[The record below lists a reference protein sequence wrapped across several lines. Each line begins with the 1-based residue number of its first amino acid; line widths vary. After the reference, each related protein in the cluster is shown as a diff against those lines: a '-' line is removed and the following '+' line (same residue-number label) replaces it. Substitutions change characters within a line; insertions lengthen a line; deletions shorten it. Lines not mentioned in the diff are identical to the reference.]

1 MGIQRIWG
9 RPAGPA
15 LCLALGLPLGLLAAA
30 CAPQPVPGKLGPVQ
44 GFAGLV
50 AADEPRA
57 AVVGRE
63 VLGNG
68 GTAIDAAVA
77 MYFTMAVTMPSRVG
91 LGGGGVCVSFDR
103 AQKKAEAI
111 EFLPRASPSGGI
123 VPAGTRAM
131 AALHARSGSVRWE
144 QLLVPAENL
153 ARFGHAVSRA
163 FARDLA
169 AGADIVRSQPGLLE
183 VFTARSGRLAT
194 TGDKIVQPELSSVLS
209 GIRRQGAA
217 YVHSGTFAARLSEAS
232 SAAGMPLSPEDI
244 RNSLPR
250 LVEAVSVPARK
261 RDVAYFSPPRASAGI
276 VAAQIWGVLTR
287 VEDYD
292 DAESGEREH
301 LFAETLQRAY
311 SQRAGWTR
319 PDGSSAEPLE
329 ALVDPDRLERIME
342 GYDPA
347 RHTPAASL
355 SPPPQN
361 ISVDAPSAGFVAA
374 DQFTKAIACNF
385 TMNRLFGAGRVAP
398 GTGVILAAPPRSMT
412 DGSTS
417 ISAVVIGN
425 TATGDVRFAGIG
437 GVGPL
442 GTTVLA
448 RMMLDTVI
456 REEPLEAVM
465 KRPRLHTHGA
475 PDVLLHELA
484 LSEAVRSALIERGH
498 DLRIVPAFGQINAIY
513 CPLGLKDNPEDCEVA
528 SDPRGHGLA
537 QVAQ

>member
-1 MGIQRIWG
+1 MGFQRIWG

-15 LCLALGLPLGLLAAA
+15 AGLAVALFAAS
-30 CAPQPVPGKLGPVQ
+30 CAPEAVPGKLGPVE

-91 LGGGGVCVSFDR
+91 LGGGGVCVMFDR
-103 AQKKAEAI
+103 AQKRAEAI
-111 EFLPRASPSGGI
+111 EFLPRAAPSGGI

-153 ARFGHAVSRA
+153 ARFGHTVSRA

-169 AGADIVRSQPGLLE
+169 AGASIIKAKPELRE
-183 VFTARSGRLAT
+183 IFTARSGRLAT
-194 TGDKIVQPELSSVLS
+194 TGEKIVQPELSTVLS

-217 YVHSGTFAARLSEAS
+217 YVHGGTFAARLAEAS
-232 SAAGMPLSPEDI
+232 SAAGMPLSVEDI
-244 RNSLPR
+244 RASLPR
-250 LVEAVSVPARK
+250 LVEAVSVPALK

-276 VAAQIWGVLTR
+276 VAAQIWGALTR
-287 VEDYD
+287 VRDYEGAD
-292 DAESGEREH
+292 EGERDH
-301 LFAETLQRAY
+301 LFVETVQRAF
-311 SQRAGWTR
+311 SQRAAWAR

-329 ALVDPDRLERIME
+329 ALVEEARLERIMA

-347 RHTPAASL
+347 RHTPAAAL
-355 SPPPQN
+355 QPAPEN
-361 ISVDAPSAGFVAA
+361 ISIQSPSAGFVAA

-385 TMNRLFGAGRVAP
+385 TLNRLFGAGRVAP
-398 GTGVILAAPPRSMT
+398 GTGVILAAPPRSQT

-417 ISAVVIGN
+417 IAAVVIGN
-425 TATGDVRFAGIG
+425 TATGDVRFAGVG
-437 GVGPL
+437 GIGPL
-442 GTTVLA
+442 GTTALA

-456 REEPLEAVM
+456 REETLDAVM
-465 KRPRLHTHGA
+465 SRPRLHTHGA
-475 PDVLLHELA
+475 PDVLLHELDVPQ
-484 LSEAVRSALIERGH
+484 EARAALIERGH
-498 DLRIVPAFGQINAIY
+498 ELRIVPAIGQVNAIY
-513 CPLGLKDNPEDCEVA
+513 CPLGLKDHPEDCEVA